1 MKKLLGIGA
10 ALMLVMALV
19 AVPVAADPEEP
30 EWIFEEDMIFNDAE
44 VEDVLVI
51 EKEYTRSDLI
61 TNQAFRGAEGVT
73 TVQQAAGNANALQ
86 SNVKVEGLTAAN
98 EFELSA
104 QEAEIEEVFVLAKE
118 YSRTDKIA
126 GHAFQDATGITT
138 VNMSSGNA
146 NILQSNVEVEIGA
159 TLD

>member
-19 AVPVAADPEEP
+19 AVPVAAEYDEP
-30 EWIFEEDMIFNDAE
+30 ELMFEDEMNFDEAE
-44 VEDVLVI
+44 IEDVLVI
-51 EKEYTRSDLI
+51 EKEYTRSDVI
-61 TNQAFRGAEGVT
+61 TNQAFRGAEGIT
-73 TVQQAAGNANALQ
+73 TVQQAAGNTNILE

-104 QEAEIEEVFVLAKE
+104 QEAEIEEVLVLSKE

-126 GHAFQDATGITT
+126 GNAFRDVSGITT

-146 NILQSNVEVEIGA
+146 NILQSTVEVELGYY
-159 TLD
+159 LD